1 MSSTCYHYHFYMW
14 NLWLNILWLKQ
25 NRHIFFTT
33 CALLKRLI
41 FAPYHSKSQ
50 KLDFTFLHRLFSING
65 GILLHRKTNNYDKV
79 FSWLSLPQYIKTKA
93 RYYFIFN
100 NFIYFSFLTATWA
113 RYFRIIMILSL
124 ISFTSAI
131 NKLLKLLCCW
141 SSYLWKITP
150 NVRLITEDYSCC

>member
-1 MSSTCYHYHFYMW
+1 MSSTCYHITIFTCGIYDLTYFD
-14 NLWLNILWLKQ
+14 LNKTDTF
-25 NRHIFFTT
+25 FFTT

-50 KLDFTFLHRLFSING
+50 KLDYTYLHRLFSINF

-93 RYYFIFN
+93 RYD
-100 NFIYFSFLTATWA
+100 NFIYFGFLTATWA
-113 RYFRIIMILSL
+113 RYFRIIMILSS

-131 NKLLKLLCCW
+131 NKLLKLLCC
-141 SSYLWKITP
+141 
-150 NVRLITEDYSCC
+150 

>member
-25 NRHIFFTT
+25 NRQIFFTT

-93 RYYFIFN
+93 RYYFLFN

-141 SSYLWKITP
+141 SSCL
-150 NVRLITEDYSCC
+150 

>member
-1 MSSTCYHYHFYMW
+1 MLFHEFNVLSLPFLHLESLTHFD
-14 NLWLNILWLKQ
+14 LNKTDTF
-25 NRHIFFTT
+25 FFTT
-33 CALLKRLI
+33 RALLKRLI

-50 KLDFTFLHRLFSING
+50 KLDYTFLHRLFSINF

-93 RYYFIFN
+93 RYYFLVN

-113 RYFRIIMILSL
+113 RYFRIIMILSS

-131 NKLLKLLCCW
+131 NTLLKLLCCW
-141 SSYLWKITP
+141 SSYL
-150 NVRLITEDYSCC
+150 